1 MARPKLQD
9 DNKIFAHLMEA
20 LAESG
25 EKALTF
31 GAISHRCGLAPA
43 TLSQRFGSVE
53 GMIRA
58 AGCAEWTRLS
68 VALQQAEDDAL
79 ASAKGAQAL
88 LKHLPVPTA
97 QLLALSLRDVELTKA
112 AEAWRA
118 AVEAALAKRRGGGAK
133 GREAAALIF
142 AAWQGRTL
150 WEMAGGKS
158 FRLSDLM
165 KVMP

>member
-9 DNKIFAHLMEA
+9 DTKILVHLMAA

-31 GAISHRCGLAPA
+31 GAISQRCGLAPA

-58 AGCAEWTRLS
+58 AGCAEWARLT
-68 VALQQAEDDAL
+68 VALHDAEDDAL
-79 ASAKGAQAL
+79 ASAKGVQAL
-88 LKHLPVPTA
+88 LKHLPIPGA
-97 QLLALSLRDVELTKA
+97 QLLALSLRDAELTKA
-112 AEAWRA
+112 AETWRSE
-118 AVEAALAKRRGGGAK
+118 VEAALAKRRGGGAK
-133 GREAAALIF
+133 GRDAAALIF
-142 AAWQGRTL
+142 AAWQGRAL
-150 WEMAGGKS
+150 WEAAGGKS

>member
-9 DNKIFAHLMEA
+9 DTKILAHLMAA

-31 GAISHRCGLAPA
+31 GVISQRCGLAPA

-58 AGCAEWTRLS
+58 AGCAEWARLT
-68 VALQQAEDDAL
+68 VALHDAEDDAL
-79 ASAKGAQAL
+79 ASAKGVQAL
-88 LKHLPVPTA
+88 LKHLPIPGA
-97 QLLALSLRDVELTKA
+97 QLLALSLRDAELTKA
-112 AEAWRA
+112 AETWRSE
-118 AVEAALAKRRGGGAK
+118 VEAALAKRRGGGAK
-133 GREAAALIF
+133 GRDAAALIF
-142 AAWQGRTL
+142 AAWQGRAL
-150 WEMAGGKS
+150 WEAAGGKS

>member
-9 DNKIFAHLMEA
+9 DTKILAHLMAA

-31 GAISHRCGLAPA
+31 GAISQRCGLAPA

-58 AGCAEWTRLS
+58 AGCAEWARLT
-68 VALQQAEDDAL
+68 VALHDAEDDAL
-79 ASAKGAQAL
+79 ASAKGVQAL
-88 LKHLPVPTA
+88 LKHLPIPGA
-97 QLLALSLRDVELTKA
+97 QLLALSLRDAELTKA
-112 AEAWRA
+112 AETWRSE
-118 AVEAALAKRRGGGAK
+118 VEAALAKRRGGGAK
-133 GREAAALIF
+133 GRDAAALIF
-142 AAWQGRTL
+142 AAWQGRAL
-150 WEMAGGKS
+150 WEAAGGKS